1 MLKII
6 VAEDHTLLREG
17 LTSLLKGNEDIN
29 VVAEACNGEE
39 AIKFAAQYE
48 PDIILMDLNM
58 PVINGIEA
66 LKTILLSNNNIKII
80 AVTAHETEE
89 YVRSTLEAGAKGY
102 VLKDDTHKDLL
113 QAIKAVSKGN
123 IYLSPGIREKLV
135 LSYIQAPSSI
145 ETTNKD
151 TGSKSTLTK
160 REKEITQLIANGL
173 TNKEIGLSLSISL
186 KTVEK
191 HRANLMRKLKLHN
204 ASAITKY
211 AIENN
216 LISV

>member
-1 MLKII
+1 MLNII
-6 VAEDHTLLREG
+6 VAEDHALLREG
-17 LTSLLKGNEDIN
+17 LTSLLRGNEEIN

-39 AIKFAAQYE
+39 AIKYAEQYS

-58 PVINGIEA
+58 PIVSGIDA
-66 LKTILLSNNNIKII
+66 LKKILQINSTIKII
-80 AVTAHETEE
+80 AVTAHESEE

-113 QAIKAVSKGN
+113 QAIQAVSKGN
-123 IYLSPGIREKLV
+123 IYLSPGIREKIV
-135 LSYIQAPSSI
+135 QSYIQAPQGSADNSSSPD
-145 ETTNKD
+145 KPQ
-151 TGSKSTLTK
+151 LTK
-160 REKEITQLIANGL
+160 REKEITLLIANGL
-173 TNKEIGLSLSISL
+173 TNREIGIKLSISL

-191 HRANLMRKLKLHN
+191 HRANLMKKLKLHN

>member
-1 MLKII
+1 MINII
-6 VAEDHTLLREG
+6 VAEDHALLREG
-17 LTSLLKGNEDIN
+17 LTSLLLGNQDIN
-29 VVAEACNGEE
+29 VVAEACNGVE
-39 AIKFAAQYE
+39 AIKFAAQHS

-58 PVINGIEA
+58 PIINGIDA
-66 LKTILLSNNNIKII
+66 LKSILKSNENIKII
-80 AVTAHETEE
+80 AVTAHDSEE

-123 IYLSPGIREKLV
+123 IYLSPGIREKIV
-135 LSYIQAPSSI
+135 QSYIQAPSRI
-145 ETTNKD
+145 EKTEILSDGKP
-151 TGSKSTLTK
+151 TLTK
-160 REKEITQLIANGL
+160 REKEITQFIANGL
-173 TNKEIGLSLSISL
+173 TNKEIGIKLSISL

-191 HRANLMRKLKLHN
+191 HRANLMKKLELHN